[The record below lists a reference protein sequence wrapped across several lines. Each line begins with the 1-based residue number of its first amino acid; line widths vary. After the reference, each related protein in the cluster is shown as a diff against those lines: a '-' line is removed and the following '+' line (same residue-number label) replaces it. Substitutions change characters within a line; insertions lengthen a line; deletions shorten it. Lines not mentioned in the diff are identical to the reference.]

1 MCIKLDTCIYKHASL
16 MAKMLCYGH
25 GDTSSN
31 PVRVIVVI
39 LTSVIIPYIELF
51 KTTALI
57 AQR

>member
-1 MCIKLDTCIYKHASL
+1 MYIKLNTCIYIRASL
-16 MAKMLCYGH
+16 MVKMLCYGH

-31 PVRVIVVI
+31 PVRVIVAI

>member
-1 MCIKLDTCIYKHASL
+1 
-16 MAKMLCYGH
+16 
-25 GDTSSN
+25 
-31 PVRVIVVI
+31 VRVIVAI

>member
-1 MCIKLDTCIYKHASL
+1 
-16 MAKMLCYGH
+16 MLCYGH
-25 GDTSSN
+25 SDTSSN

>member
-1 MCIKLDTCIYKHASL
+1 MV
-16 MAKMLCYGH
+16 KMLCYGH

-31 PVRVIVVI
+31 LVRVIVAI
-39 LTSVIIPYIELF
+39 LTSVIIPYIKLF

>member
-1 MCIKLDTCIYKHASL
+1 
-16 MAKMLCYGH
+16 MLCYGH

-31 PVRVIVVI
+31 LVRVIVAI
-39 LTSVIIPYIELF
+39 FTSVIILYIELF

>member
-1 MCIKLDTCIYKHASL
+1 MV
-16 MAKMLCYGH
+16 KMLCYGH

-31 PVRVIVVI
+31 PVRVIVAI